1 VVAWIGGFCRVWMVV
16 GEKAV
21 VLVTAV
27 AGGGDF
33 AGVQRSQRWLE
44 CVSLSESEGRIFW
57 GRYGD
62 WGGSAG
68 MDIQGRVVVVTG
80 AGRGIGAAMCRQFA
94 AAGAE
99 LVVVSDRDDAAAG
112 AVAAELGAAGRAERC
127 DVSIESDVVGLV
139 ERTLKSAGRIDI
151 FCSNAGITVKGGL
164 EATNAEWQRMWDV
177 NVMSRIYAAR
187 AVIPAMLQ
195 RKCGYFVQT
204 ASAAGLLTEIGSASY
219 SVTKHAD
226 LALAEWLS
234 VCYGRDG
241 IRVSCVCPLGVETD
255 MLDDDD
261 PIHRYLHL
269 HSITADA
276 AAASILMG
284 IEAESFLILPHPEVL
299 EFYRLKGENYD
310 RWLRGMQRLRQKLVR
325 GG

>member
-1 VVAWIGGFCRVWMVV
+1 
-16 GEKAV
+16 
-21 VLVTAV
+21 
-27 AGGGDF
+27 
-33 AGVQRSQRWLE
+33 
-44 CVSLSESEGRIFW
+44 
-57 GRYGD
+57 
-62 WGGSAG
+62 
-68 MDIQGRVVVVTG
+68 MDIRGRVVVVTG

-99 LVVVSDRDDAAAG
+99 LVVVSDRDEEAAMSVASGLGTAG
-112 AVAAELGAAGRAERC
+112 WAVRC
-127 DVSIESDVVGLV
+127 DVAVESEVQGLV
-139 ERTLKSAGRIDI
+139 TQVLERVGRIDI
-151 FCSNAGITVKGGL
+151 FCSNAGITVKGGV

-177 NVMSRIYAAR
+177 NVMSRVYAAR
-187 AVIPAMLQ
+187 AVVPGMLQ
-195 RKCGYFVQT
+195 QGRGYFVQT

-234 VCYGRDG
+234 VCYGREG

-255 MLDDDD
+255 MLDGDD
-261 PIHRYLHL
+261 PVHRYLHL

-276 AAASILMG
+276 AAAEILRG
-284 IEAESFLILPHPEVL
+284 IELETFLILPHPEVL

-325 GG
+325 QR

>member
-1 VVAWIGGFCRVWMVV
+1 
-16 GEKAV
+16 
-21 VLVTAV
+21 
-27 AGGGDF
+27 
-33 AGVQRSQRWLE
+33 
-44 CVSLSESEGRIFW
+44 
-57 GRYGD
+57 
-62 WGGSAG
+62 
-68 MDIQGRVVVVTG
+68 MDIRGRVVVVTG
-80 AGRGIGAAMCRQFA
+80 SGRGIGAAMCRQFA

-99 LVVVSDRDDAAAG
+99 LVVVSDRDEEAAMSVASGLGTAG
-112 AVAAELGAAGRAERC
+112 WAVRC
-127 DVSIESDVVGLV
+127 DVAVESEVQGLV
-139 ERTLKSAGRIDI
+139 TQVLERVGRIDI
-151 FCSNAGITVKGGL
+151 FCSNAGITVKGGV

-187 AVIPAMLQ
+187 AVVPGMLQ
-195 RKCGYFVQT
+195 QGRGYFVQT

-234 VCYGRDG
+234 VCYGREG

-255 MLDDDD
+255 MLDGDD
-261 PIHRYLHL
+261 PVHRYLHL

-276 AAASILMG
+276 AAAEILRG
-284 IEAESFLILPHPEVL
+284 IELETFLILPHPEVL

-325 GG
+325 QR

>member
-1 VVAWIGGFCRVWMVV
+1 
-16 GEKAV
+16 
-21 VLVTAV
+21 
-27 AGGGDF
+27 
-33 AGVQRSQRWLE
+33 
-44 CVSLSESEGRIFW
+44 
-57 GRYGD
+57 
-62 WGGSAG
+62 
-68 MDIQGRVVVVTG
+68 MDIRGRVVVVTG

-99 LVVVSDRDDAAAG
+99 LVVVSDRDEEAAMSVASGLGTAG
-112 AVAAELGAAGRAERC
+112 WAVRC
-127 DVSIESDVVGLV
+127 DVAVESEVQGLV
-139 ERTLKSAGRIDI
+139 TQVLERVGRIDI
-151 FCSNAGITVKGGL
+151 FCSNAGITVKGGV

-187 AVIPAMLQ
+187 AVVPGMLQ
-195 RKCGYFVQT
+195 QGRGYFVQT

-234 VCYGRDG
+234 VCYGREG

-255 MLDDDD
+255 MLDGDD
-261 PIHRYLHL
+261 PVHRYLHL

-276 AAASILMG
+276 AAAEILRG
-284 IEAESFLILPHPEVL
+284 IESETFLILPHPEVL

-325 GG
+325 QR

>member
-1 VVAWIGGFCRVWMVV
+1 
-16 GEKAV
+16 
-21 VLVTAV
+21 
-27 AGGGDF
+27 
-33 AGVQRSQRWLE
+33 
-44 CVSLSESEGRIFW
+44 
-57 GRYGD
+57 
-62 WGGSAG
+62 
-68 MDIQGRVVVVTG
+68 MDIRGRVVVVTG

-99 LVVVSDRDDAAAG
+99 LVVVSDRDEEAAMSVASGLGTAG
-112 AVAAELGAAGRAERC
+112 WAVRC
-127 DVSIESDVVGLV
+127 DVAVESEVRGLV
-139 ERTLKSAGRIDI
+139 TQVLERVGRIDI
-151 FCSNAGITVKGGL
+151 FCSNAGITVKGGV

-187 AVIPAMLQ
+187 AVVPGMLQ
-195 RKCGYFVQT
+195 QGRGYFVQT

-234 VCYGRDG
+234 VCYGREG

-261 PIHRYLHL
+261 PVHRYLHL

-276 AAASILMG
+276 AAAEILRG
-284 IEAESFLILPHPEVL
+284 IELETFLILPHPEVL

-325 GG
+325 QR